1 MEWSGEDR
9 REERREEREASVKSF
24 LHCDE
29 DSALIHKKAQDGSSI
44 FHCRLAMTM
53 GLCLRGRSSL
63 E

>member
-1 MEWSGEDR
+1 VEWSGEDLR
-9 REERREEREASVKSF
+9 DERKASVKSF

-29 DSALIHKKAQDGSSI
+29 DSALIHKKAQEGSDGSSI
-44 FHCRLAMTM
+44 FYCRLAMTM